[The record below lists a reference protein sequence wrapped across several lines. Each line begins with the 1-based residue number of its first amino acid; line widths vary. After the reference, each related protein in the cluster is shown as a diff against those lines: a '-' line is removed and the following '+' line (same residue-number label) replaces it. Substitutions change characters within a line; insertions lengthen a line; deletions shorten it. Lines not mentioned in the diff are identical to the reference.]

1 MQGVKYTQEVPPL
14 TLELQ
19 MWDVRN
25 LQDISLLAHPLDQA
39 GSQPL
44 SLPGELGLGEADCF
58 PVSWGGVPTYPWG
71 VFSIEAPGN
80 HSEASSCS
88 QRPAYWLQNRAN
100 HTLSQSHGPLLPTC
114 VGLHSGQGSGA
125 EPDYN
130 WQTAPW
136 QRGFLCAL
144 CGKACPVTDSFLMP

>member
-25 LQDISLLAHPLDQA
+25 LQGISLLAHPLDQA

-44 SLPGELGLGEADCF
+44 SLPGELGLGEAVCF

-80 HSEASSCS
+80 RSEASSCS
-88 QRPAYWLQNRAN
+88 QRPAY
-100 HTLSQSHGPLLPTC
+100 
-114 VGLHSGQGSGA
+114 
-125 EPDYN
+125 
-130 WQTAPW
+130 
-136 QRGFLCAL
+136 
-144 CGKACPVTDSFLMP
+144 